1 MPQQKKTAP
10 FVHPVLGE
18 SDRDPRYLAIRWRS
32 GATAE
37 DKAALLRSAGLE
49 LAKTEGKEQPPQV
62 RVNQTLGL
70 SWVQSKGAK
79 NIPDD
84 TIPRRLEESEVI
96 EWVAPAFR
104 SKQEGA
110 SLYAVNPTRL
120 YVKESELENGPG
132 AEALAGRVQMPI
144 GQVAFQGTSPSRSVM
159 PSSKVARRHWTSWP
173 L

>member
-1 MPQQKKTAP
+1 MPPQKKTSP

-32 GATAE
+32 GVTA
-37 DKAALLRSAGLE
+37 DAKAALLRSTGLE
-49 LAKTEGKEQPPQV
+49 VAKTEGKEQPPQV
-62 RVNQTLGL
+62 QVNQTLGL

-84 TIPRRLEESEVI
+84 TILRLEESEVI

-104 SKQEGA
+104 SKQQGS

-120 YVKESELENGPG
+120 YVKES
-132 AEALAGRVQMPI
+132 
-144 GQVAFQGTSPSRSVM
+144 
-159 PSSKVARRHWTSWP
+159 
-173 L
+173 

>member
-1 MPQQKKTAP
+1 MPQGKKTAP

-37 DKAALLRSAGLE
+37 AKAALLRSAGLE
-49 LAKTEGKEQPPQV
+49 LATTEGKEQPPLL

-84 TIPRRLEESEVI
+84 TIPQLEESEAV

-104 SKQEGA
+104 SKQDGA
-110 SLYAVNPTRL
+110 GLYTVNPTRL
-120 YVKESELENGPG
+120 YVKESEIDNGPG
-132 AEALAGRVQMPI
+132 AAALAGASPDADRPSGIPGYVALAV
-144 GQVAFQGTSPSRSVM
+144 GDAKFQVAG
-159 PSSKVARRHWTSWP
+159 RHWTS
-173 L
+173 